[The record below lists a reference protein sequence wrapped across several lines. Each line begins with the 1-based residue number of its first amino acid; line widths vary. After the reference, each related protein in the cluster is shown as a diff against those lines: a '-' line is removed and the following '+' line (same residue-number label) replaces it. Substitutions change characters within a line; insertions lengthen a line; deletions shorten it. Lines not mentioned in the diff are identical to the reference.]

1 MKKPMIIKGHKDDK
15 SLSIITCVSGVAFLV
30 FSVFSSVKNGKT
42 APEFILAFGFILV
55 SLISVLRYNTKYVV
69 DEAGI
74 TRKKPF
80 RREQSFMWNEFMFIA
95 HYYQHTRLGAGVDNW
110 IICSTHPKPLTDKGK
125 DDIFYKWS
133 ESDTILIRW
142 RGEEFYRE
150 FLSYCGGERDER
162 Y

>member
-1 MKKPMIIKGHKDDK
+1 
-15 SLSIITCVSGVAFLV
+15 
-30 FSVFSSVKNGKT
+30 
-42 APEFILAFGFILV
+42 
-55 SLISVLRYNTKYVV
+55 
-69 DEAGI
+69 
-74 TRKKPF
+74 
-80 RREQSFMWNEFMFIA
+80 MWDEFMFIA
-95 HYYQHTRLGAGVDNW
+95 HYYQYTRLGAGVDNW

-162 Y
+162 D